1 MYICTLSGMFE
12 EMVERGKEIQ
22 SVQHILINMGKDNNS
37 LPENNMYIRICTLSG
52 VLKRWWKRGKRYNQY
67 NTLIHITLN

>member
-1 MYICTLSGMFE
+1 MYICTLSGRCE

-37 LPENNMYIRICTLSG
+37 LPENNVYICTLSG
-52 VLKRWWKRGKRYNQY
+52 MFEDGGKGKEIQSVHTY
-67 NTLIHITLN
+67 L